1 MKIII
6 AVSLIIFHFM
16 FLLHLSKNNNL
27 FLIQYPME
35 NMIKKGHHLI
45 MIINKI
51 KTKYHKHLQ
60 VIIIKTITSVDKN
73 YNGLQNKNKKEILLM
88 RIAIRLNRLM
98 MLNKNNQNI
107 ISPLLS
113 SKISMMMMISLIRNF
128 LILIQITQKLKLSK
142 PTKIKASSVDIDQH
156 I

>member
-6 AVSLIIFHFM
+6 AESLIIFHFM

-27 FLIQYPME
+27 FLTQYPME
-35 NMIKKGHHLI
+35 NMIKKDHHLI

-88 RIAIRLNRLM
+88 RIAISLNRLM
-98 MLNKNNQNI
+98 MLDKNNQNI
-107 ISPLLS
+107 NLMI
-113 SKISMMMMISLIRNF
+113 KIIPAYIWKLYKLFIMIFYWRCLCC
-128 LILIQITQKLKLSK
+128 L
-142 PTKIKASSVDIDQH
+142 
-156 I
+156 